1 MKMIVIIP
9 LGEEKT
15 SYSYYLI
22 QLLKEIYPDHGV
34 EEQIDLAGAQKY
46 PHNSIIIIKTTNRSN
61 FSVRWWYR
69 VVLPS
74 FVSKVKP
81 QFILHLNGCNNLSIQ
96 TPQLTVVTEIQYLQK
111 PEKLLSPLKNYS
123 KKNFSSFAQKA
134 NTVITYAKT
143 AESFLKEEL
152 QVPITKMQV
161 IFPTIATEV
170 QPLEWGEKQLYKLQ
184 YTNAKE
190 FFLISRDFRNIDE
203 LVFMLKAF
211 SVFKKWQHSSM
222 KLLIAGKLWVDE
234 KDWQEKL
241 SSYKFKDDVVMQEHL
256 NDYYYEKIVASAY
269 AFIHAP
275 TNESDIIPALEAVSC
290 RTPVI
295 SFANEVIKEM
305 MGDSFLTAENYDFNL
320 LGQKMIQLYKDET
333 LRDKMISEAEQKLA
347 LYKRE
352 DAQMQLKKLL
362 EQYTG
367 K

>member
-46 PHNSIIIIKTTNRSN
+46 SDNSIIIIKTTNRSN

-69 VVLPS
+69 IVLPS

-81 QFILHLNGCNNLSIQ
+81 QFILHLNGCNTLSIQ
-96 TPQLTVVTEIQYLQK
+96 TPQLTVVTETQYLQE
-111 PEKLLSPLKNYS
+111 PEKSLSSWRKYS

-134 NTVITYAKT
+134 NAVITYAKT
-143 AESFLKEEL
+143 AESFLNEKL
-152 QVPITKMQV
+152 QVPVSKTQV
-161 IFPTIATEV
+161 ISPTISAEV

-190 FFLISRDFRNIDE
+190 FFLISRNFRDIDE
-203 LVFMLKAF
+203 IVFILKAF

-222 KLLIAGKLWVDE
+222 KLMIAGKLWMDE

-241 SSYKFKDDVVMQEHL
+241 SSYKFKDDVVIQEHL
-256 NDYYYEKIVASAY
+256 NDYYYEKILASTY
-269 AFIHAP
+269 AFIHVP
-275 TNESDIIPALEAVSC
+275 VNESDIIPALEAVSC

-305 MGDSFLTAENYDFNL
+305 MGDSFLTAENSDFNL

-333 LRDKMISEAEQKLA
+333 LRDKMISDAEQKLA

-352 DAQMQLKKLL
+352 DARMKLKELL
-362 EQYTG
+362 EQATG